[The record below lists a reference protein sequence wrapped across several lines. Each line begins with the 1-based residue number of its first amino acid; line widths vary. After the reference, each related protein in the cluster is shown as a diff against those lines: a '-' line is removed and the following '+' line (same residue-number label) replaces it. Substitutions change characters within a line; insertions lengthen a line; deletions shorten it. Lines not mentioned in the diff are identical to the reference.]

1 MSNGPEGK
9 VRIESESDIVNV
21 RKTVREITTE
31 WGFSLTDATRIVTAA
46 SELARNVFHYA
57 GSGDM
62 IWQRIENSDKIGID
76 LTFIDQ
82 GPGIANVEQAME
94 IGYTTGKGLGL
105 GLPGSK
111 RLMGEM
117 EINSEIGKGTTVKV
131 RKWMKRV

>member
-1 MSNGPEGK
+1 MSSGSEGK

-21 RKTVREITTE
+21 RKTVREITNE

-62 IWQRIENSDKIGID
+62 IWQRIENSDKIGIE

-82 GPGIANVEQAME
+82 GPGIADIGQAME

-105 GLPGSK
+105 GLPGAK

-117 EINSEIGKGTTVKV
+117 EINS
-131 RKWMKRV
+131 